1 MSEIIWSSES
11 LLYTCAQSS
20 PTLCNPLGRNP
31 PGSSVHGI
39 SQARIL
45 EWVAISYSKEFSQT
59 RDWTCVSYISRWILY
74 HWATWGAVPSL
85 RVCNSLVW
93 GFILYF
99 LSTVSLLNSVWLVI
113 QKHLNFPSITWEWN
127 FPHCEFSRLRILIPL
142 HCWSLE

>member
-11 LLYTCAQSS
+11 LLYTCAQSR

-59 RDWTCVSYISRWILY
+59 RDWTRVSYISRWILY

-85 RVCNSLVW
+85 RVYNSLAW

-99 LSTVSLLNSVWLVI
+99 LQSLYWIQFGWLYRNTSFFQALPENEI
-113 QKHLNFPSITWEWN
+113 FHT
-127 FPHCEFSRLRILIPL
+127 EFSRLRIRIPL